1 MNLRDERPEDAD
13 AIHAVTDAAFE
24 GHPHSGGTEAFIVA
38 ALRRANALTFSLVT
52 DENGKVVGHIAFSPV
67 RITTDD
73 GAAVEGWYGLGPV
86 SVAPSHQR
94 RGIGSALI
102 REGLRRLRG
111 QDATGCVLLGDPA
124 YYARFG
130 FVADAGLRYP
140 GPPPEYFQSLAFE
153 GTVPLGTVA
162 YHAAFDATE

>member
-1 MNLRDERPEDAD
+1 MILRDERSAD
-13 AIHAVTDAAFE
+13 IEAIHAVTDAAFE

-38 ALRRANALTFSLVT
+38 ALRRANALTLSLVVEV
-52 DENGKVVGHIAFSPV
+52 DGQLVGHIAFSPV

-73 GAAVEGWYGLGPV
+73 GAAVEGWFGLGPV

-94 RGIGSALI
+94 RGVGSALI
-102 REGLRRLRG
+102 REGLHRLRG
-111 QDATGCVLLGDPA
+111 RDASGCVLLGDPS

-130 FVADAGLRYP
+130 FLADAGLRYP

-153 GTVPLGTVA
+153 GDVPLGTVS